1 MNLTGTVASM
11 THGKTM
17 TKAIPLL
24 IGTSLFLSA
33 CADSEYGPPS
43 SAYPVYGAVD
53 FDYGGWG
60 GWDGNHGWHGWRGPR
75 GEGPPTGGR
84 KGGGAGS
91 ALSGAASRGAPHG

>member
-1 MNLTGTVASM
+1 MNLIGTVASM

-17 TKAIPLL
+17 TKALPLL

-60 GWDGNHGWHGWRGPR
+60 GWDGNHRWHGWRGHGFGGHPR
-75 GEGPPTGGR
+75 GSWTGG
-84 KGGGAGS
+84 GGGFG
-91 ALSGAASRGAPHG
+91 HGGRHG

>member
-1 MNLTGTVASM
+1 M
-11 THGKTM
+11 THGRTM
-17 TKAIPLL
+17 TRAIPLL

-60 GWDGNHGWHGWRGPR
+60 GWDGNHGWHGWRGHGIGGHPR
-75 GEGPPTGGR
+75 GSWTGG
-84 KGGGAGS
+84 GGGFG
-91 ALSGAASRGAPHG
+91 HGGRHG